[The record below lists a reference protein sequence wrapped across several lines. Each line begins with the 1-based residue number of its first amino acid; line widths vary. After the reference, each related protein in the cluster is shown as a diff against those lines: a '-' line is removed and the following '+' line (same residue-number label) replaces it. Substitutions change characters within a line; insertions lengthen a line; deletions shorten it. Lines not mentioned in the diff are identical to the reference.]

1 MHNLFIRLAK
11 ALNILVIFS
20 SPPDIFFFPTSMF
33 SRVVV
38 LRVWSLGQQDEQHPE
53 FVRNANSWASSLAY

>member
-38 LRVWSLGQQDEQHPE
+38 LRVWSLGQQDEQHPGIC
-53 FVRNANSWASSLAY
+53 